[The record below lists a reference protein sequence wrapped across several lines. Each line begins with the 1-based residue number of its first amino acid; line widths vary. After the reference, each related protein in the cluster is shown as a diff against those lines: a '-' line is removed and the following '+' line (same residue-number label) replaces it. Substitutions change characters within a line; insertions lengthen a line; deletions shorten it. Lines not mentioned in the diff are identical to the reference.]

1 MDQSDS
7 DIEMVEQNDITDD
20 DNDVIIDELHSTKPG
35 FSKLKK
41 NLNSNNNNN
50 TATTTNNNINNIKS
64 TNGINN
70 KPKTPSPVNTP
81 IIINEPSQAELDE
94 QAIKH
99 KNEGNANYSKGSY
112 REAIELYTKAIETCP
127 NVAAYYGNRAAAYM
141 MLHKYKN
148 AIDDSKMAISF
159 DENFVKG
166 YLREGKANLCLGD
179 YTSALRSFQKVKTLE
194 PKNSSVDTD
203 MQSCSSVS
211 QFVELADAAYQAKDY
226 RKVVFLMDRALLHS
240 THSFRLLN
248 LKAECLCLLGRYQE
262 SLEIANDIVRSEPT
276 NSDAIFVRGMC
287 LYYQDSVDKAF
298 QHFQRVLQFSP
309 DHAKALSFYKKA
321 KLLQSKKEAGNQAFK
336 SSKMQEAY
344 DLYTEALAID
354 PNNKAINA
362 ILYFNRATASSKL
375 NNIDECIK
383 DCTKAI
389 ELDEAYLKALSRR
402 AKCYMEKEDYDSAV
416 IDYEKIYKLDKSK
429 EHQLLLKEAK
439 LELKKSKRKDYYKIL
454 GVTKTVN
461 DEEIKKAYRKSA
473 LLHHPDRHANET
485 DEKKAE
491 EEKRFKEVGEAYAVL
506 SDAKKRS
513 RYDNGQDL
521 DEMSSGMSGNDIDPN
536 VLFQAFFGGGGG
548 PFGGGGRQR
557 SAGGGGGGGFPGGF
571 QFSFG

>member
-1 MDQSDS
+1 MEQSDS
-7 DIEMVEQNDITDD
+7 DIEMVEHNDIIDD
-20 DNDVIIDELHSTKPG
+20 DNDVIIDELNSTKPS

-41 NLNSNNNNN
+41 NQNTNNNNN
-50 TATTTNNNINNIKS
+50 AVTANNKTTKVL
-64 TNGINN
+64 NN
-70 KPKTPSPVNTP
+70 KPKTSPSPNTTDSP
-81 IIINEPSQAELDE
+81 IIINEPSQAELE
-94 QAIKH
+94 ELAIKH

-112 REAIELYTKAIETCP
+112 REAIEFYTKAIETCP

-148 AIDDSKMAISF
+148 VIDDSKMAISI

-166 YLREGKANLCLGD
+166 YLREGKAHLCLGD
-179 YTSALRSFQKVKTLE
+179 YTSALRSFQRVKILE
-194 PKNSSVDTD
+194 PKNSSVDAD
-203 MQSCSSVS
+203 IQSCNTVK
-211 QFVELADAAYQAKDY
+211 QVVELADAALPTKDY
-226 RKVVFLMDRALLHS
+226 RKVVFLMDRALQHS
-240 THSFRLLN
+240 THSFRFLN

-262 SLEIANDIVRSEPT
+262 SQEIANDIVRSEST
-276 NSDAIFVRGMC
+276 NSDAIFIRGMC

-336 SSKMQEAY
+336 SGKMQEAF
-344 DLYTEALAID
+344 DLYTEALGID

-375 NNIDECIK
+375 NNLDECIK

-402 AKCYMEKEDYDSAV
+402 AKCYMEKEDFDSAV

-429 EHQLLLKEAK
+429 EHQHLLKEAK

-454 GVTKTVN
+454 GVSKTVN
-461 DEEIKKAYRKSA
+461 DDEIKKAYRKSA

-536 VLFQAFFGGGGG
+536 VLFQAFFGGGGS

-557 SAGGGGGGGFPGGF
+557 SAGGGGGFPGGGF
-571 QFSFG
+571 QFTFG